1 MSKDGFR
8 FDYDPLAALANCP
21 KLLGMELVPRGN
33 GLQGGYYLNGD
44 RHPYRRDKL
53 KVFVG
58 RGSVWISEEGGRCV
72 SLTQWLR
79 EFGGAETYRDAVRMI
94 NGEPQSVDWNREFR
108 RIVSPDVKYVPKDVL
123 EAARAYDLGR
133 CPLFRWMCGL
143 FPEADVRG
151 VWGRYNVTTDSKG
164 NAVFWF
170 TDSAGRVLF
179 DKRMA
184 YGEDGHRLRD
194 FFPGR
199 KYRVGDGYTGRCY
212 FGAHLVDQG
221 RKVYVCESEK
231 TCLLV
236 ALAYPGRQCVATGGK
251 GNLRDVDAN
260 TVLLPDMDARFEWQE
275 KGEIWPWWEKW
286 GVKEIPDKGDIGDM
300 IVWKRVRDLNLI
312 VL

>member
-58 RGSVWISEEGGRCV
+58 RGSVWVSEEGGRCV

-184 YGEDGHRLRD
+184 
-194 FFPGR
+194 
-199 KYRVGDGYTGRCY
+199 
-212 FGAHLVDQG
+212 
-221 RKVYVCESEK
+221 
-231 TCLLV
+231 
-236 ALAYPGRQCVATGGK
+236 
-251 GNLRDVDAN
+251 
-260 TVLLPDMDARFEWQE
+260 
-275 KGEIWPWWEKW
+275 
-286 GVKEIPDKGDIGDM
+286 
-300 IVWKRVRDLNLI
+300 
-312 VL
+312 